1 MAEITCYLLF
11 QKFDD
16 HIDYNFAYSNVWA
29 NRITDVFEIEE
40 FEHVFNS
47 ISQFIEKEVGNIQ

>member
-16 HIDYNFAYSNVWA
+16 RVEYNFAYSNVWA
-29 NRITDVFEIEE
+29 NRITDVFELEE
-40 FEHVFNS
+40 FERVFNS
-47 ISQFIEKEVGNIQ
+47 ISKFIDKGIDNRQ